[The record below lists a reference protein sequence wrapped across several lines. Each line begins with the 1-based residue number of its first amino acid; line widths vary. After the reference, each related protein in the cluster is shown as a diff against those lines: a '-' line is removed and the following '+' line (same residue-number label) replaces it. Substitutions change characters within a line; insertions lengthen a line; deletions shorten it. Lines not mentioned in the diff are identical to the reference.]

1 MSAELSPTKENVLF
15 TLEENLLGRNAE
27 LLRFLELLNGI
38 NEAMSIS
45 LNGYWGSGKTFF
57 VKQAELSLNY
67 LNPFSNSLTEEERS
81 RISSCFMKIKSD
93 WLNESYKPQI
103 AVYYDAWANDNDVD
117 PVLSIIYSIIKAIDS
132 NYKITEDSGFLKIAG
147 SILDCISGKEIT
159 RALESLSGKDPLK
172 IIREQHELTGLLK
185 RFLQDVILERGD
197 RLVVFV
203 DELDRCR
210 PSYAVQLLERIK
222 HYFEIDNVTFV
233 FSINSKE
240 LQHTVKRCYG
250 EDFSAGRY
258 LNRFF
263 DVRISLPPVNNQNL
277 YQKMGLENSEWVYDR
292 NCRKVIE
299 LFGLELREIHRF
311 WRIANIAAFAPTHVR
326 SRNFLSSN
334 GMGAQYNLLYIVPLL
349 IGLQILDMSQYEAFI
364 SGSYCEPL
372 EKLMALYDN
381 CEDILAPFL
390 SPDRTFHYDYDNKVQ
405 VEINDIIREWYEAIF
420 ANSYGI
426 YKDSHVMGKLTFGKY
441 HRQEILKV
449 VSLLSPFAKYDNA

>member
-1 MSAELSPTKENVLF
+1 MSAELLPTKENVLF

-27 LLRFLELLNGI
+27 LLRFLEFLNEI
-38 NEAMSIS
+38 NKAMSIS

-57 VKQAELSLNY
+57 VKQAELSLNC
-67 LNPFSNSLTEEERS
+67 LNPFSNSLTDEERS
-81 RISSCFMKIKSD
+81 RISSCFVKIKSD

-117 PVLSIIYSIIKAIDS
+117 PILSIIYSIIKAIDS
-132 NYKITEDSGFLKIAG
+132 NFKITEDSGFLKIAG

-159 RALESLSGKDPLK
+159 RVLESLNGKDPLK

-185 RFLQDVILERGD
+185 HFLQDVILERGD

-222 HYFEIDNVTFV
+222 HYFELDNVTFV

-258 LNRFF
+258 LDRFF
-263 DVRISLPPVNNQNL
+263 DLRLSLPPINTQNL
-277 YQKMGLENSEWVYDR
+277 YQKMGIEDSEWVYDR

-311 WRIANIAAFAPTHVR
+311 WRIANIAAFVPTHER
-326 SRNFLSSN
+326 SLSFQSLN
-334 GMGAQYNLLYIVPLL
+334 GRGTLYNLLYIVPLL
-349 IGLQILDMSQYEAFI
+349 IGLQTLDMSKYEAFI

-372 EKLMALYDN
+372 EKLIAMYDN
-381 CEDILAPFL
+381 CEHILGPFL
-390 SPDRTFHYDYDNKVQ
+390 SSDKTFDDGDENHKH
-405 VEINDIIREWYEAIF
+405 VEINDIIREWYDAVF
-420 ANSYGI
+420 ANSYGN
-426 YKDSHVMGKLTFGKY
+426 YDDSHVMGELAFGKNDK
-441 HRQEILKV
+441 QKILRV
-449 VSLLSPFAKYDNA
+449 VSLLSPFAKYENT

>member
-27 LLRFLELLNGI
+27 LLHFLELLNGI

-57 VKQAELSLNY
+57 VKQAELSLNC
-67 LNPFSNSLTEEERS
+67 LNPFSNGLTEEERS

-93 WLNESYKPQI
+93 WLSESYKPQI

-117 PVLSIIYSIIKAIDS
+117 PVLLIIYSIIKAIDS
-132 NYKITEDSGFLKIAG
+132 NYKIKEDSGFLKIAG

-159 RALESLSGKDPLK
+159 RVLESLNGKDPLK
-172 IIREQHELTGLLK
+172 VIREQHELTGLL
-185 RFLQDVILERGD
+185 RCFLQDVILERGD
-197 RLVVFV
+197 RLVVFI

-222 HYFEIDNVTFV
+222 HYFELDSVTFV

-250 EDFSAGRY
+250 ADFSAGRY
-258 LNRFF
+258 LDRFF
-263 DVRISLPPVNNQNL
+263 DIRIPLPPVDKQNL
-277 YQKMGLENSEWVYDR
+277 YQKIGLENSEWVYDR

-299 LFGLELREIHRF
+299 LFGLELREIYRF
-311 WRIANIAAFAPTHVR
+311 RRIANIAAFVPTHVR
-326 SRNFLSSN
+326 DGNFRFSN
-334 GMGAQYNLLYIVPLL
+334 EKGTLYNLLYIVPLL
-349 IGLQILDMSQYEAFI
+349 IGLQTLDMSKYEAFI

-372 EKLMALYDN
+372 EELISMYDN
-381 CEDILAPFL
+381 CEHILAPFL
-390 SPDRTFHYDYDNKVQ
+390 SSDKTFDDGDENHKH
-405 VEINDIIREWYEAIF
+405 VEINDIIREWYDAVF
-420 ANSYGI
+420 ANSYGSHD
-426 YKDSHVMGKLTFGKY
+426 DSHVMGELTFGKN
-441 HRQEILKV
+441 HKQEILKV
-449 VSLLSPFAKYDNA
+449 VSLLSPFAKYENT